1 MGLHRESV
9 AKVVAR
15 EVASVTVAS
24 PTFTVKHEGQRQAGE
39 TAAILRRLNDL
50 ERNIAKR
57 RTKRARSGFKRGG
70 TDSPIRR
77 ASRPNARP

>member
-1 MGLHRESV
+1 MMGLHRESV
-9 AKVVAR
+9 AKVAAR

-50 ERNIAKR
+50 ERKIEQFQKE
-57 RTKRARSGFKRGG
+57 RAGK
-70 TDSPIRR
+70 
-77 ASRPNARP
+77 